1 MSIYRVL
8 DWMRFFE
15 QEFGMGIADFFN
27 AAYPITKLFNQVM
40 ERIKSKIFELNFFFF
55 FRNKIVVL
63 NFLGLRIPF
72 FLSGFGQEV
81 PVSAFLPEST
91 TLAKLLNEEVKHTSA
106 SIFVTASMDP
116 EKVDLYLNQ
125 VFSFHITFI
134 MYMVHLNF

>member
-63 NFLGLRIPF
+63 NFFGIF
-72 FLSGFGQEV
+72 FFFQAL
-81 PVSAFLPEST
+81 
-91 TLAKLLNEEVKHTSA
+91 VK
-106 SIFVTASMDP
+106 
-116 EKVDLYLNQ
+116 KYLCLHSCQ
-125 VFSFHITFI
+125 KAQP
-134 MYMVHLNF
+134 